1 MVGLGFIGHFR
12 HHQTGTKMPVFTE
25 HAKGIFEGVDEITLV
40 PAPSRGLV
48 VVTVLRIVNT
58 DTVSITPIIRIL
70 DSNRLRHDDEYIR
83 VIPDLE
89 LATGEYME
97 YDGVVCTL
105 APGQSLV
112 VELSG
117 ATTTNEPDWLT
128 VWARESY

>member
-1 MVGLGFIGHFR
+1 
-12 HHQTGTKMPVFTE
+12 MPVLTE

-40 PAPSRGLV
+40 PAPTRGLT

-70 DSNRLRHDDEYIR
+70 DSNKLGHDDEYIR
-83 VIPDLE
+83 VMPDIA

-97 YDGVVCTL
+97 YDGVVCPL
-105 APGQSLV
+105 APGESLV

>member
-1 MVGLGFIGHFR
+1 
-12 HHQTGTKMPVFTE
+12 MPVFTE

-70 DSNRLRHDDEYIR
+70 DSNRLGHDDEYIR

-89 LATGEYME
+89 LARGEYM
-97 YDGVVCTL
+97 
-105 APGQSLV
+105 
-112 VELSG
+112 
-117 ATTTNEPDWLT
+117 
-128 VWARESY
+128 